1 MRKVL
6 NYIIFILVML
16 VLSNISFSKNYRNK
30 NIIVRETK
38 VLTLKKNY
46 KGNIMYILKKGRYR
60 IRILPNTVDF
70 IDAYIVGNST
80 EINPDI
86 EGQLSVYEVD
96 TNKPIEIFRQEYKVN
111 KSTKIQIQIEKIEWI
126 LRIETN

>member
-38 VLTLKKNY
+38 VLSLKKNY

-111 KSTKIQIQIEKIEWI
+111 KSTKIQIQIEKIDWI
-126 LRIETN
+126 LRIETI

>member
-1 MRKVL
+1 MKKIL
-6 NYIIFILVML
+6 NYIMLLLITLVFSS
-16 VLSNISFSKNYRNK
+16 LSFGKNYRNK
-30 NIIVRETK
+30 NVIVRETK

-96 TNKPIEIFRQEYKVN
+96 TNKPIEIFRQEYKLN
-111 KSTKIQIQIEKIEWI
+111 KSTKIQIQIEKID
-126 LRIETN
+126 

>member
-60 IRILPNTVDF
+60 IRILPNTVEF

-111 KSTKIQIQIEKIEWI
+111 KSTKIQIQIEKIE
-126 LRIETN
+126 

>member
-70 IDAYIVGNST
+70 IDVYIVGNST

-111 KSTKIQIQIEKIEWI
+111 KSTKIQIQIEKIE
-126 LRIETN
+126 

>member
-111 KSTKIQIQIEKIEWI
+111 KSTKIQIQIEKIDWI
-126 LRIETN
+126 LRIETI

>member
-46 KGNIMYILKKGRYR
+46 KGNIMYILRKGRYR

-111 KSTKIQIQIEKIEWI
+111 KSTKIQIQIEKIE
-126 LRIETN
+126 

>member
-111 KSTKIQIQIEKIEWI
+111 KSTKIQIKIEKIE
-126 LRIETN
+126 